1 MSDISADRPATGL
14 PVARAASVPK
24 QQWISW
30 IALAFLTTGSVASLR
45 AAPTMAVYGLACVF
59 LYIVPAILF
68 LLPQSL
74 VAAELASGW
83 SGGVYRWVS
92 EGMSGRMG
100 LLAVW
105 CQFAMTIFYYPTLLA
120 YVASTL
126 AYAINPDLA
135 SNGLYTGAIIIIVYW
150 AGVFV
155 SAKGMKE
162 VAKLAS
168 SGLVIGTLIPGALLV
183 VMGIVYLAQG
193 NPSAAPMS
201 AGHLLPAW
209 TGIASLV
216 LIVNNFLSYSGM
228 EMNAVHVSE
237 LKEPSKEFPRSMFVA
252 IGLVLL
258 IFILPA
264 LAVSWIVPADGVSLT
279 AGIMQAFSE
288 FFSHFGLSFLVPL
301 VAIALVCAAT
311 GGMLGWLAG
320 PSKGLLLIGRKEGYL
335 PPFFQKTNKQG
346 IQVNILVSQG
356 ALTTVIALMYAFIP
370 DVSSAYWILSVMT
383 TQVYLVVYLLM
394 FIAAVR
400 LRRNQPDHPRGYR
413 APMLTTLCVV
423 GFLAS
428 IAAFAIGFIP
438 PSQFG
443 EGNGLLYA
451 VLILAGILII
461 GILPAFLFYGLRKP
475 SWKIDPAATE
485 GATEAAAGEATS

>member
-1 MSDISADRPATGL
+1 MSDVSANEQAGRSSPAMVVG
-14 PVARAASVPK
+14 PPH
-24 QQWISW
+24 QWITW
-30 IALAFLTTGSVASLR
+30 LALAFLTTGSVASLR
-45 AAPTMAVYGLACVF
+45 SAPTMAVYGLAAVF
-59 LYIVPAILF
+59 LYVVPAILF
-68 LLPQSL
+68 LLPQAL

-83 SGGVYRWVS
+83 PGGVYRWVT
-92 EGMSGRMG
+92 EGLSGRMG

-126 AYAINPDLA
+126 AYVINPDLA
-135 SNGLYTGAIIIIVYW
+135 SNGVWTGAIIVIVFW

-162 VAKLAS
+162 IAKLAS

-183 VMGIVYLAQG
+183 IMGIVYLAQG
-193 NPSAAPMS
+193 NPSAAPMD

-216 LIVNNFLSYSGM
+216 LIVNNFLAYSGM
-228 EMNAVHVSE
+228 EMNAVHVSN
-237 LKEPSKEFPRSMFVA
+237 LKDPGKEYPRSMFLA
-252 IGLVLL
+252 LGLVLL

-264 LAVSWIVPADGVSLT
+264 LAVSWVVPADGVSLT
-279 AGIMQAFSE
+279 AGIMQAFSQ
-288 FFSHFGLSFLVPL
+288 FFGHFGLSFLVPV

-320 PSKGLLLIGRKEGYL
+320 PSKGLLLIGKQQGYL
-335 PPFFQKTNKQG
+335 PPFYQKVNKQG
-346 IQVNILVSQG
+346 IQVNILVTQG
-356 ALTTVIALMYAFIP
+356 AVTTAIALLYAFIP
-370 DVSSAYWILSVMT
+370 NVSSAYWILSVMT

-394 FIAAVR
+394 FVAAVR
-400 LRRNQPDHPRGYR
+400 LRRNKPDHPRGYR
-413 APMLTTLCVV
+413 APMLNLLCVV

-428 IAAFAIGFIP
+428 LAAFAIGFVP

-443 EGNGLLYA
+443 SGSAGMYALVITGGIVIIGLLPPLLLYA
-451 VLILAGILII
+451 
-461 GILPAFLFYGLRKP
+461 LRKP
-475 SWKIDPAATE
+475 AWRTQPEDAEVDS
-485 GATEAAAGEATS
+485 

>member
-1 MSDISADRPATGL
+1 MSDLSADRRAGPPSPAGAVRI
-14 PVARAASVPK
+14 PNK
-24 QQWISW
+24 QWISW
-30 IALAFLTTGSVASLR
+30 LALAFLTTGSVASLR
-45 AAPTMAVYGLACVF
+45 SAPTMAVYGLACVF
-59 LYIVPAILF
+59 LYAVPAILF

-83 SGGVYRWVS
+83 PGGVYRWVS
-92 EGMSGRMG
+92 EGLSGRMG

-135 SNGLYTGAIIIIVYW
+135 SNGVWTGAIIVIVYW

-168 SGLVIGTLIPGALLV
+168 SGLVIGTLIPGVLLV
-183 VMGIVYLAQG
+183 VMGIVYLVQG
-193 NPSAAPMS
+193 NPSAAPMD

-216 LIVNNFLSYSGM
+216 LIVNNFLAYSGM

-237 LKEPSKEFPRSMFVA
+237 LKNPAKEFPRAMFLA

-264 LAVSWIVPADGVSLT
+264 LAVAWVVPADGVSLT

-288 FFSHFGLSFLVPL
+288 FFAHFGLSFLVPV

-320 PSKGLLLIGRKEGYL
+320 PSKGLLLIGRQQGYL
-335 PPFFQKTNKQG
+335 PPFFQKVNKQG
-346 IQVNILVSQG
+346 IQVNILVTQG
-356 ALTTVIALMYAFIP
+356 ALTTVIALLYAFIP

-383 TQVYLVVYLLM
+383 TQVYLVVYVLM
-394 FIAAVR
+394 FVAAVR

-413 APMLTTLCVV
+413 APMLTLLCVV

-428 IAAFAIGFIP
+428 AAAFAIGFVP

-443 EGNGLLYA
+443 EGSAGMYALIITAGIVIIGLLPPVLLYA
-451 VLILAGILII
+451 
-461 GILPAFLFYGLRKP
+461 LRKP
-475 SWKIDPAATE
+475 GWRAQPEAEQGTAAE
-485 GATEAAAGEATS
+485 VES

>member
-1 MSDISADRPATGL
+1 MSDVPADRPL
-14 PVARAASVPK
+14 PRAAPVGALAIPRR
-24 QQWISW
+24 QWISW
-30 IALAFLTTGSVASLR
+30 LALAFMTTGSVASLR
-45 AAPTMAVYGLACVF
+45 SAPTMAVYGLACVF
-59 LYIVPAILF
+59 LYVVPAILF
-68 LLPQSL
+68 LMPQAL

-92 EGMSGRMG
+92 EGLSGPMG

-126 AYAINPDLA
+126 AYVVDPNLA
-135 SNGLYTGAIIIIVYW
+135 SSGLWTGAIIVIVFW

-155 SAKGMKE
+155 SARGMDE
-162 VAKLAS
+162 IAKLAS

-193 NPSAAPMS
+193 NASSAPMD
-201 AGHLLPAW
+201 ADHLLPAW

-237 LKEPSKEFPRSMFVA
+237 LREPASEFPRAMFLAV
-252 IGLVLL
+252 GLVLL

-264 LAVSWIVPADGVSLT
+264 LAVSWVVPSDSVSLT

-288 FFSHFGLSFLVPL
+288 FFGHFGVSFLVPV

-320 PSKGLLLIGRKEGYL
+320 PSKGLLLIGKQNGYL
-335 PPFFQKTNKQG
+335 PPYFQKLNRQG
-346 IQVNILVSQG
+346 IQVNILVAQG
-356 ALTTVIALMYAFIP
+356 AVTTVIALLYAFIP
-370 DVSSAYWILSVMT
+370 NVSSAYWILSVMT

-394 FIAAVR
+394 FVAAVK
-400 LRRNQPDHPRGYR
+400 LRRDQPDHPRGYR
-413 APMLTTLCVV
+413 APMLPLLCVV
-423 GFLAS
+423 GFLS
-428 IAAFAIGFIP
+428 SVSAFLIGFVP

-443 EGNGLLYA
+443 DGSTLSYVVLIVAGIGLIGLLPPLLLYR
-451 VLILAGILII
+451 
-461 GILPAFLFYGLRKP
+461 LRKP
-475 SWKIDPAATE
+475 HWKTEPVPAE
-485 GATEAAAGEATS
+485 GE

>member
-1 MSDISADRPATGL
+1 MTDVPLDRPL
-14 PVARAASVPK
+14 PEVPRAAAAVPIAPPR
-24 QQWISW
+24 QWISW

-59 LYIVPAILF
+59 LYLVPAILF
-68 LLPQSL
+68 LLPQAL
-74 VAAELASGW
+74 VSAELASGW

-92 EGMSGRMG
+92 EGLSAPMG

-135 SNGLYTGAIIIIVYW
+135 SNGIWTGSIIVIVYW

-155 SAKGMKE
+155 SARGMKE

-168 SGLVIGTLIPGALLV
+168 SGLVVGTLIPGVLLV
-183 VMGIVYLAQG
+183 GMGAVYLFQG
-193 NPSAAPMS
+193 NPSSAPMD
-201 AGHLLPAW
+201 ADHLLPAW

-228 EMNAVHVSE
+228 EMNAVHVSD
-237 LKEPSKEFPRSMFVA
+237 LQKPDREFPRAMFLA
-252 IGLVLL
+252 TGLVLL

-264 LAVSWIVPADGVSLT
+264 LAVSWVVPADSVSLT

-288 FFSHFGLSFLVPL
+288 FLAHFGISWLVPI
-301 VAIALVCAAT
+301 VAVALVCAAT

-320 PSKGLLLIGRKEGYL
+320 PSKGLLLIGREKGYL
-335 PPFFQKTNKQG
+335 PPFFQRLNKQG
-346 IQVNILVSQG
+346 VQVNILVVQG
-356 ALTTVIALMYAFIP
+356 ALTTVIAFMYAFIP

-383 TQVYLVVYLLM
+383 TQVYLVVYVLM
-394 FIAAVR
+394 FAAAVR
-400 LRRNQPDHPRGYR
+400 LRRQQPEHPRGYR
-413 APMLTTLCVV
+413 APMLPLLCAV
-423 GFLAS
+423 GLLSSA
-428 IAAFAIGFIP
+428 AAFAIGFVP

-443 EGNGLLYA
+443 GSGAGQYA
-451 VLILAGILII
+451 VIVLAGIVLI
-461 GILPAFLFYGLRKP
+461 GLLPPLLLYRLRKP
-475 SWKIDPAATE
+475 HWQAGAEPAGTA
-485 GATEAAAGEATS
+485 GATPEEVS

>member
-1 MSDISADRPATGL
+1 MTDVPADGSLPRTATVGTL
-14 PVARAASVPK
+14 AVPK

-30 IALAFLTTGSVASLR
+30 LALACLTTGSVASLR
-45 AAPTMAVYGLACVF
+45 SAPTMAVYGLACVF
-59 LYIVPAILF
+59 LYVVPAILF
-68 LLPQSL
+68 LLPQAL

-83 SGGVYRWVS
+83 AGGVYRWVS
-92 EGMSGRMG
+92 EGISGPMG

-126 AYAINPDLA
+126 AYVIDPSLA
-135 SNGLYTGAIIIIVYW
+135 SSGLWTGAIIVIVFW

-155 SAKGMKE
+155 SARGME
-162 VAKLAS
+162 EIAKLAS
-168 SGLVIGTLIPGALLV
+168 SGLVVGTLIPGVLLV
-183 VMGIVYLAQG
+183 VMGIIYLAQG
-193 NPSAAPMS
+193 NSSAAPMD
-201 AGHLLPAW
+201 ADHLLPAW

-228 EMNAVHVSE
+228 EMNAVHVSD
-237 LKEPSKEFPRSMFVA
+237 LKKPATEFPRAMFLA

-264 LAVSWIVPADGVSLT
+264 LAVAWVVPSGSVSLT

-288 FFSHFGLSFLVPL
+288 FFGHFGLSFLVPV

-320 PSKGLLLIGRKEGYL
+320 PSKGLLLIGRQNGYL
-335 PPFFQKTNKQG
+335 PPFFQKLNKQG
-346 IQVNILVSQG
+346 IQVNILVAQG
-356 ALTTVIALMYAFIP
+356 MVTTVIALLYAFIP

-383 TQVYLVVYLLM
+383 TQVYLIVYLLM
-394 FIAAVR
+394 FVAAIR
-400 LRRNQPDHPRGYR
+400 LRRNQPDVPRGYR
-413 APMLTTLCVV
+413 APMLPLLCVV
-423 GFLAS
+423 GFIS
-428 IAAFAIGFIP
+428 SVAAFLIGFVP

-443 EGNGLLYA
+443 DGSAISYA
-451 VLILAGILII
+451 VLILLGIGLI
-461 GILPAFLFYGLRKP
+461 GLLPPLLLYKLRKP
-475 SWKIDPAATE
+475 HWKTAP
-485 GATEAAAGEATS
+485 EAEGEA

>member
-1 MSDISADRPATGL
+1 MSDVSADRPATRTTSVG
-14 PVARAASVPK
+14 VVSVPR

-30 IALAFLTTGSVASLR
+30 LALAFLTTGSVASLR
-45 AAPTMAVYGLACVF
+45 SAPTMAVYGLACVF
-59 LYIVPAILF
+59 LYVVPAILF

-92 EGMSGRMG
+92 EGLSGRMG
-100 LLAVW
+100 LVAVW

-126 AYAINPDLA
+126 AYVINPDLA
-135 SNGLYTGAIIIIVYW
+135 SNGVWTGAIIVIVYW

-193 NPSAAPMS
+193 NPSAAPMD
-201 AGHLLPAW
+201 AEHLLPAW

-216 LIVNNFLSYSGM
+216 LIVNNFLAYSGM

-237 LKEPSKEFPRSMFVA
+237 LKDPAREFPRSMFLA

-288 FFSHFGLSFLVPL
+288 FFAHFGLSFLVPL
-301 VAIALVCAAT
+301 VALALVCAAT

-320 PSKGLLLIGRKEGYL
+320 PSKGLLLIGKQKGYL
-335 PPFFQKTNKQG
+335 PPFFQKVNKQG
-346 IQVNILVSQG
+346 IQVNILVTQG
-356 ALTTVIALMYAFIP
+356 ALTTVIALLYAFIP

-394 FIAAVR
+394 FIAAMR

-413 APMLTTLCVV
+413 APMLGVLCVV
-423 GFLAS
+423 GFAAS
-428 IAAFAIGFIP
+428 IAAFAIGFVP

-443 EGNGLLYA
+443 GAGAGVYALLIVVGIAVIGLLPPILLYA
-451 VLILAGILII
+451 M
-461 GILPAFLFYGLRKP
+461 RKP
-475 SWKIDPAATE
+475 SWRTE
-485 GATEAAAGEATS
+485 SEKADTPS

>member
-1 MSDISADRPATGL
+1 MSDLSADRRAGPTVPAG
-14 PVARAASVPK
+14 SVPIPK

-30 IALAFLTTGSVASLR
+30 LALAFLTTGSVASLR
-45 AAPTMAVYGLACVF
+45 SAPTMAVYGLACVF
-59 LYIVPAILF
+59 LYAVPAILF

-126 AYAINPDLA
+126 AYVINPDLA
-135 SNGLYTGAIIIIVYW
+135 SNGVWTGAIIVIVYW

-155 SAKGMKE
+155 SAKGVKE

-168 SGLVIGTLIPGALLV
+168 SGLVIGTLIPGVMLV
-183 VMGIVYLAQG
+183 VMGIVYLVQG
-193 NPSAAPMS
+193 NPSAAPMD

-216 LIVNNFLSYSGM
+216 LIVNNFLAYSGM
-228 EMNAVHVSE
+228 EMNAVHVSQ
-237 LKEPSKEFPRSMFVA
+237 LKNPGKEFPPAMFLAV
-252 IGLVLL
+252 GLVLL

-264 LAVSWIVPADGVSLT
+264 LAVAWVVPADGVSLT
-279 AGIMQAFSE
+279 AGIMQAFNE
-288 FFSHFGLSFLVPL
+288 FLAHFGLSFLVPL
-301 VAIALVCAAT
+301 VALALVCAAT

-320 PSKGLLLIGRKEGYL
+320 PSKGLLLIGRQQGYL
-335 PPFFQKTNKQG
+335 PPFFQKVNKQG
-346 IQVNILVSQG
+346 IQVNILVTQG
-356 ALTTVIALMYAFIP
+356 ALTTVIALLYAFVP

-383 TQVYLVVYLLM
+383 TQVYLVVYVLM

-400 LRRNQPDHPRGYR
+400 LRRTKPDHPRGYR
-413 APMLTTLCVV
+413 APMLPLLCAV
-423 GFLAS
+423 GLLAS
-428 IAAFAIGFIP
+428 VAAFVIGFVP

-443 EGNGLLYA
+443 NGSAGMYALVITAGIVIIGLLPPLLLYR
-451 VLILAGILII
+451 
-461 GILPAFLFYGLRKP
+461 LRKP
-475 SWKIDPAATE
+475 AWRTEPEATE
-485 GATEAAAGEATS
+485 VER

>member
-1 MSDISADRPATGL
+1 MTGVPADRPIPQAK
-14 PVARAASVPK
+14 PVGTVSIPR

-30 IALAFLTTGSVASLR
+30 VALACLTTGSVASLR
-45 AAPTMAVYGLACVF
+45 SAPTMAVYGLACVF

-68 LLPQSL
+68 LLPQAL

-92 EGMSGRMG
+92 EGVSSPMG

-126 AYAINPDLA
+126 AYVIDPSLA
-135 SNGLYTGAIIIIVYW
+135 SNGIWTGAIIVIVFW

-155 SAKGMKE
+155 SARGMDE

-183 VMGIVYLAQG
+183 VMGVVYLFQG
-193 NPSAAPMS
+193 NASSAPMD
-201 AGHLLPAW
+201 ADHLLPAW
-209 TGIASLV
+209 TGVASLV

-237 LKEPSKEFPRSMFVA
+237 LKEPGQEFPKAMFLA

-258 IFILPA
+258 IFIVPA
-264 LAVSWIVPADGVSLT
+264 LAVSWVVPADSVSLT

-288 FFSHFGLSFLVPL
+288 FFGHFGVSFMVPII
-301 VAIALVCAAT
+301 AIALVCAAT

-320 PSKGLLLIGRKEGYL
+320 PSKGLLLIGKQKGYL
-335 PPFFQKTNKQG
+335 PPFFQKLNKQG
-346 IQVNILVSQG
+346 VQVNILVAQG
-356 ALTTVIALMYAFIP
+356 AVTTVIALLYAFIP

-394 FIAAVR
+394 FVAAVK
-400 LRRNQPDHPRGYR
+400 LRREQPDHPRGYR
-413 APMLTTLCVV
+413 APMLPLLCVV
-423 GFLAS
+423 GFASS
-428 IAAFAIGFIP
+428 IAAFLIGFVP

-443 EGNGLLYA
+443 EGNALSYVILIVLGIGIIGLLPPLLLYK
-451 VLILAGILII
+451 
-461 GILPAFLFYGLRKP
+461 LRKP
-475 SWKIDPAATE
+475 SWKTE
-485 GATEAAAGEATS
+485 SASVPGEG

>member
-1 MSDISADRPATGL
+1 MSDISADRPA
-14 PVARAASVPK
+14 ARATSGAASIPK

-30 IALAFLTTGSVASLR
+30 IALACLTTGSVASLR

-59 LYIVPAILF
+59 LYVVPAILF

-92 EGMSGRMG
+92 EGISRPMG

-135 SNGLYTGAIIIIVYW
+135 SNGLYTGAVIIIVYW

-168 SGLVIGTLIPGALLV
+168 SGLVIGTLIPGVLLV
-183 VMGIVYLAQG
+183 GMGIVYLLQG
-193 NPSAAPMS
+193 NPSAAPMNAS
-201 AGHLLPAW
+201 HLLPAW

-237 LKEPSKEFPRSMFVA
+237 LKEPSKEFPRSMFLA

-288 FFSHFGLSFLVPL
+288 FFAHFGLSFLVPL

-356 ALTTVIALMYAFIP
+356 ALTTIIAMMYAFIP

-394 FIAAVR
+394 FVAAVR

-413 APMLTTLCVV
+413 APILTTMCVT

-438 PSQFG
+438 PSQFAS
-443 EGNGLLYA
+443 GNAAVYALVIVAGIVIIGLLPP
-451 VLILAGILII
+451 L
-461 GILPAFLFYGLRKP
+461 LFYRFRKP
-475 SWKIDPAATE
+475 AWKIQHEPEEVA
-485 GATEAAAGEATS
+485 S

>member
-1 MSDISADRPATGL
+1 MTDIPIDRPGSRTTVQA
-14 PVARAASVPK
+14 VAVPK
-24 QQWISW
+24 RQWISW
-30 IALAFLTTGSVASLR
+30 LALAFLTTGSVASLR
-45 AAPTMAVYGLACVF
+45 SAPTMAVYGLACVF
-59 LYIVPAILF
+59 LYVVPAILF

-92 EGMSGRMG
+92 EGLSGPMG

-105 CQFAMTIFYYPTLLA
+105 CQFAMTVFYYPTLLA

-126 AYAINPDLA
+126 AYVIDPSLA
-135 SNGLYTGAIIIIVYW
+135 ANGIYTGAVIVIVYW

-162 VAKLAS
+162 IAKLAS

-183 VMGIVYLAQG
+183 VMGIVYLIQG

-201 AGHLLPAW
+201 TSHVLPPW
-209 TGIASLV
+209 TGVASLV

-228 EMNAVHVSE
+228 EMNAVHVSDLE
-237 LKEPSKEFPRSMFVA
+237 KPASQFPRAMFLAV
-252 IGLVLL
+252 GLVLL

-264 LAVSWIVPADGVSLT
+264 LAVSWVVPAKSLSLT
-279 AGIMQAFSE
+279 AGVMQAFSE
-288 FFSHFGLSFLVPL
+288 FFGHFGVSFLVPI
-301 VAIALVCAAT
+301 VAVALVCAAT

-320 PSKGLLLIGRKEGYL
+320 PSRGLLLIGKEHGYL
-335 PPFFQKTNKQG
+335 PPHFQKLNKQG
-346 IQVNILVSQG
+346 IQVNILVTQG
-356 ALTTVIALMYAFIP
+356 IVTTAIALLYAFIP

-394 FIAAVR
+394 FVAAVR
-400 LRRNQPDHPRGYR
+400 LRRDQPDHPRGYR
-413 APMLTTLCVV
+413 APMLPLLCTV
-423 GFLAS
+423 GFVAS
-428 IAAFAIGFIP
+428 VAAFAIGFVP

-443 EGNGLLYA
+443 SGSVVGYVLVIVAGIILIGLLPPLLLYRM
-451 VLILAGILII
+451 
-461 GILPAFLFYGLRKP
+461 RKP
-475 SWKIDPAATE
+475 SWQLDKA
-485 GATEAAAGEATS
+485 EAS

>member
-1 MSDISADRPATGL
+1 MSDISADRPTAR
-14 PVARAASVPK
+14 ARAASSSIPR

-30 IALAFLTTGSVASLR
+30 LALAFLTTGSVASLR

-59 LYIVPAILF
+59 LYVVPAILF

-92 EGMSGRMG
+92 EGVSSRMG

-135 SNGLYTGAIIIIVYW
+135 SNGLYTGAVIIIVYW

-183 VMGIVYLAQG
+183 VMGIVYLVQG
-193 NPSAAPMS
+193 NPSAAPMNAS
-201 AGHLLPAW
+201 HLLPAW

-237 LKEPSKEFPRSMFVA
+237 LKDPPKEFPRSMFLA

-288 FFSHFGLSFLVPL
+288 FFAHFGLSFLVPL

-394 FIAAVR
+394 FVAAVR

-413 APMLTTLCVV
+413 APILTVLCVT

-443 EGNGLLYA
+443 EGNGFVYA
-451 VLILAGILII
+451 IIILAGIVLI
-461 GILPAFLFYGLRKP
+461 GILPAFLFYAMRKP
-475 SWKIDPAATE
+475 SWKTAEATE
-485 GATEAAAGEATS
+485 GAAP